1 MEEIP
6 SLSFE
11 MRIRPYRFKK
21 IFIEKLI
28 KILDKRI
35 KM

>member
-6 SLSFE
+6 SLSFWA
-11 MRIRPYRFKK
+11 RIRPLRFKK
-21 IFIEKLI
+21 IFIEKLM

-35 KM
+35 KV